1 MDDGGVIYL
10 VILGLLASLQFIT
23 LTIIDPYIKKK
34 KGEQA
39 KYSKPKIL
47 LTILFTTCFLVLLIL
62 DLLGFLNIKTT

>member
-1 MDDGGVIYL
+1 MDDGGAIYL
-10 VILGLLASLQFIT
+10 AILGLLASLQFIT

-47 LTILFTTCFLVLLIL
+47 LTILFTTYFLVLLIL
-62 DLLGFLNIKTT
+62 DLLGYFN